1 MIRAGACCEGRE
13 HRDEETAVPID
24 AHGEF
29 QCARLGS
36 LECERV
42 YRPAPVRCAAQVV
55 VASERPCSRCHQ
67 SMSAFELR
75 DWYATPRYDG
85 KPVEN
90 FNTNSFKKA
99 AERAG
104 VRGLRWHD
112 LRHTGA
118 FWAVQNGVTL
128 QELMAL
134 CGWKS

>member
-1 MIRAGACCEGRE
+1 
-13 HRDEETAVPID
+13 
-24 AHGEF
+24 
-29 QCARLGS
+29 
-36 LECERV
+36 
-42 YRPAPVRCAAQVV
+42 
-55 VASERPCSRCHQ
+55 
-67 SMSAFELR
+67 MSAFELR

-104 VRGLRWHD
+104 VRGLRWHG

-134 CGWKS
+134 CGWKSYAMVLRYARLSPANATGAARAVGTSVAHALRSSKTGERKTTNHSAA